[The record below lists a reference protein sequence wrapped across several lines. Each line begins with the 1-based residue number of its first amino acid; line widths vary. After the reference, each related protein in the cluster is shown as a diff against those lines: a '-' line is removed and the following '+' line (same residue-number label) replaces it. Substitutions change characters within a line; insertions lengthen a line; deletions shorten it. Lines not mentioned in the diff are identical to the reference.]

1 MADLI
6 SRAAAIDAIVST
18 TSLPDVDSIKSIYNI
33 GNGEEW
39 VDGLYD
45 AIIAVEEVNAVDAEP
60 VRHGR
65 WIVDVV
71 FGNDIMSGE
80 RMVLCSVCGRGVFD
94 GPKCYC
100 PNCGAKMDKEADA

>member
-1 MADLI
+1 MENLI

-33 GNGEEW
+33 GNGDEW

-45 AIIAVEEVNAVDAEP
+45 AIIAVEKVNVVDAAP

-65 WIVDVV
+65 IIKPKRWGEWSRCSLCDGTVPIVY
-71 FGNDIMSGE
+71 N
-80 RMVLCSVCGRGVFD
+80 
-94 GPKCYC
+94 YC
-100 PNCGAKMDKEADA
+100 PHCGAKMDGGDHE